1 MDNTAMEMQ
10 LFLDVCSEVEQECA
24 EMYYFFAEHFADDRR
39 VSRLWS
45 KTAMEEENHA
55 RHVSLAKKMVES
67 VSWINLESWR
77 NASNARDTVR
87 LIAEHVRRSPPS
99 LPDALRLAL
108 QCEQRMDC
116 LHMQNALLL
125 KERGGNSMF
134 RAMLKEDR
142 GHVRMLEDT
151 LDELQREGDA
161 DTDII
166 ELSPHDEASA

>member
-10 LFLDVCSEVEQECA
+10 LFLDVCREAEQACA
-24 EMYYFFAEHFADDRR
+24 EMYYFFAEHFAADRH

-55 RHVSLAKKMVES
+55 RHVSLAKRMIKS

-108 QCEQRMDC
+108 ECEQKMDC
-116 LHMQNALLL
+116 LHMQNALLVR
-125 KERGGNSMF
+125 EQAGNSMF
-134 RAMLKEDR
+134 KAMLKEDR
-142 GHVRMLEDT
+142 EHAKMLEKA
-151 LDELQREGDA
+151 LDDLLGKGET

-166 ELSPHDEASA
+166 ELCLHDEVSA